1 MFMRFLLFPLLLV
14 ISLPV
19 FAQDKFVSRK
29 QFFLDTS
36 VIEVILRTDIKK
48 LIKQKNNPTFQPAKL
63 TWQKADSTGDLQ
75 EAVRIR
81 LRGNNRRETCN
92 LASLMLDFRV
102 EGEQSRLKNLKEMKW
117 VAPCL
122 RSQDGEQY
130 VLKEYLIYKMY
141 NRLTD
146 KSFRVRLLRI
156 TFEDELEKQK
166 SFTQYGFAIEHVD
179 DLKDRVGCVEEKET
193 KFTGIQTNY
202 NHTTLVTI
210 FQYMI
215 GNTDWSIPNYHNIK
229 MLIPKDSPQVKPYI
243 VPYDFDYAGAVNT
256 PYAAPNE
263 SRPITNVTE
272 RFYMGLPRTFEMVK
286 VVTDS
291 FMAERATFN
300 NMIKDWSLLNS
311 FHKKEMSGF
320 IDDFYKVLESDR
332 SIRLTFV
339 DFLQPT

>member
-1 MFMRFLLFPLLLV
+1 MRFFLLPLLLV
-14 ISLPV
+14 LTWPAL
-19 FAQDKFVSRK
+19 AQDKFVSRK

-36 VIEVILRTDIKK
+36 VIEVVLKTDIKK
-48 LIKQKNNPTFQPAKL
+48 LIRQKNNPTFQAAKL

-263 SRPITNVTE
+263 SRPITKVTE

-339 DFLQPT
+339 DFLQPK